1 METDEPLQP
10 LKEEDIPQKIEGN
23 EIDNNM
29 RETILDENNSV
40 IHEDFGKD
48 QESQL
53 EVIYNHFDSEY
64 KLTDIE
70 EILH

>member
-40 IHEDFGKD
+40 FHEDFGKD
-48 QESQL
+48 QEPQL